1 MRNRAWFIL
10 NIFSFYS
17 IILSPEQSLSKPYSM
32 TDRLCGR
39 GFWILFQ
46 WIFTSRVATKDTQTC
61 GKVAAWKTGSQKCHT
76 GREFPSAKI
85 WHLFFSACPHRTT
98 LVRLYQPVS
107 MQQALRWMETKV
119 RILNGSLRIY
129 QLLEKIITNNNGDIT
144 EFLRKT

>member
-85 WHLFFSACPHRTT
+85 WHLFFSACP

-129 QLLEKIITNNNGDIT
+129 QLLEKIITNNNRDIT